1 LSTPSS
7 PLVTSIGAAT
17 VCEREP
23 LGPFTATV
31 RLHALASYGLLG
43 AEGRAGLRSLDTTVL
58 GDVLRHAVASAAV
71 TVARAGALPPDR
83 EELDAALAGGSVP
96 ER

>member
-1 LSTPSS
+1 M
-7 PLVTSIGAAT
+7 SIGAPPVRIADT
-17 VCEREP
+17 V
-23 LGPFTATV
+23 GAGDAFMSGA
-31 RLHALASYGLLG
+31 LHALASYGLLG

-58 GDVLRHAVASAAV
+58 GDVLRHAGASAAV